1 LSGRLQT
8 QVAVVGAGP
17 AGLYA
22 AELLAAAGLEVC
34 VFDRMP
40 SPARKFLL
48 AGRSGLNLTHTE
60 ALERFITR
68 YGAQAD
74 RFADL
79 LAAFSPADLR
89 AWAAGL
95 GIDTFVGSSGR
106 VFPVGFKASTLVRA
120 WLRRLDGLGVR
131 LLRRHCWRGFDDG
144 ALLFDDA
151 DGRPL
156 RVDYDAALLALGG
169 GSWPRTGSDGGWAG
183 QLAALGV
190 PLAPFQPANAGLLI
204 DWPGDFADRFAGTP
218 VKPAALSIGGR
229 TVRGEFV
236 ITRTGVEGGAA
247 YALCTDVRQA
257 FNAGAA
263 VISIDLRP
271 DQSAAA
277 LAAKLSRPR
286 GRLSVGPF
294 VRKALNLSDVA
305 YALLVML
312 TPRAVMDDPA
322 GLAAA
327 IKALP
332 LPVAGVAGLDRAIST
347 AGGVRF
353 DGVDDYFMLKAL
365 PGVFLAGEMLDWE
378 APTGGYLLQGCFST
392 AVRAAS
398 GIERRLRRPPPF
410 NPPVSPFSPA

>member
-1 LSGRLQT
+1 MSGRLQT

-17 AGLYA
+17 AGLFA
-22 AELLAAAGLEVC
+22 AERLAAAGLEVC

-60 ALERFITR
+60 ALERFISR
-68 YGAQAD
+68 YGGEAD

-79 LAAFSPADLR
+79 LTAFSPADLR

-120 WLRRLDGLGVR
+120 WLRRLDSLGVR
-131 LLRRHCWRGFDDG
+131 LLRRHCWRGFDAG

-151 DGRPL
+151 EGRPL

-169 GSWPRTGSDGGWAG
+169 GSWPRTGSDGGWAA
-183 QLAALGV
+183 QLATLGV
-190 PLAPFQPANAGLLI
+190 PLAPFRPANAGLLI
-204 DWPGDFADRFAGTP
+204 DWPGDFALRFAGTP
-218 VKPAALSIGGR
+218 VKPAALSGGGR

-236 ITRTGVEGGAA
+236 ITRTGIEGGAA
-247 YALCTDVRQA
+247 YSLCADVRESL
-257 FNAGAA
+257 NATGAA
-263 VISIDLRP
+263 TLSIDLRP
-271 DQSAAA
+271 DQSAAE

-322 GLAAA
+322 GPAAA
-327 IKALP
+327 IKALR
-332 LPVAGVAGLDRAIST
+332 LPVAGVAGLERAIST

-353 DGVDDYFMLKAL
+353 DGVDDHFMLKVL

-392 AVRAAS
+392 AVRAAE
-398 GIERRLRRPPPF
+398 GIERRLRRPPPG
-410 NPPVSPFSPA
+410 P